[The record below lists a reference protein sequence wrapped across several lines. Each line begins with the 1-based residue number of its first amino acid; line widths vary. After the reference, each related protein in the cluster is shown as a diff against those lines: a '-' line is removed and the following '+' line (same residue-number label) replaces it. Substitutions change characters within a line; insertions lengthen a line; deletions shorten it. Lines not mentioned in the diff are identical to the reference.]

1 MLRKSRAGCL
11 VDWWTALHICRRC
24 RRSDAQ
30 VSLGFIDFIHNRFQ
44 ALGSVLFALD
54 FDESGRIFACRPVP
68 MNEFLA
74 VLSSKMSMM
83 KK

>member
-1 MLRKSRAGCL
+1 MSLR
-11 VDWWTALHICRRC
+11 
-24 RRSDAQ
+24 
-30 VSLGFIDFIHNRFQ
+30 FIDFIHNRFQ
-44 ALGSVLFALD
+44 AMGSVLFALD
-54 FDESGRIFACRPVP
+54 FDESGRIFASRPVP